1 MRLSVLFIPITA
13 VLALQLFSFST
24 SKTDADQKKPQLLD
38 KSLVYAFAEKY
49 ETREMWEKELA
60 YRLSIRGFNVVTS
73 ISIDPG
79 HKKPYTV
86 DELRAI
92 IKKHGIEGIITMK
105 FKDLQKKGDY
115 SESDRYISQPEGQR
129 YWFNYLNPNMNVYN
143 WTYITQETV
152 TIESNVYD
160 ANTEEIVFHT
170 EASVRN
176 AESNEALAGEI
187 TEILARDIQRSKVL
201 KRTKTKKK

>member
-1 MRLSVLFIPITA
+1 MRLSALYIS
-13 VLALQLFSFST
+13 LATLLILQLFSFST
-24 SKTDADQKKPQLLD
+24 SKTDGKQKKPQPLD

-60 YRLSIRGFNVVTS
+60 YRLSIRGFNVITS
-73 ISIDPG
+73 ISIDPE

-86 DELRAI
+86 EELRDI
-92 IKKHGIEGIITMK
+92 IKKHNIEGIISMK
-105 FKDLQKKGDY
+105 FKDLKKKSDY

-187 TEILARDIQRSKVL
+187 TELLARDIQRSKVL
-201 KRTKTKKK
+201 KRTKTKKR